1 MSDIFDYLKWRG
13 DLSFE
18 ADPFNDVDNLV
29 LAELSYTCFDGLVSD
44 SGEEV
49 PLTSVSESFF
59 LTRDRDALMK
69 SDDHMDRAPLLM
81 DGMVSGDRYRC
92 TMLSDYINI
101 VDTEKDLQISAVV
114 FHLSDG
120 SAYISFRG
128 TDNTVT
134 GWKEDFNMSYMP
146 ETPGQRMAKEYLQ
159 RVASRIRKPLRVGG
173 HSKGGNF
180 AVYSSAFADPDIKD
194 RILRIY
200 TNDGPGLRE
209 EVLKTPEYEEIVP
222 KIRSIVPETSVIG
235 MLLMS
240 KARPAVV
247 KSSLKGLAQHDALS
261 WQVIRNEFEKT
272 ELSELGKFIR
282 ETQKD
287 WLGKIDDEARRNFVD
302 TVFSL
307 FEATGMDTFGAM
319 SDSMLKTVEKIIAA
333 AQQLPREKQKQLVN
347 IAAEFMRS
355 GGQNVKTWYNRMLEY
370 YEKNKTDKN

>member
-49 PLTSVSESFF
+49 PLTSVRESFF
-59 LTRDRDALMK
+59 LTRDRDVLMK

-101 VDTEKDLQISAVV
+101 VDTEQDLQISAVV

-120 SAYISFRG
+120 SAYIAFRG

-180 AVYSSAFADPDIKD
+180 AVYSSAFADPDIK
-194 RILRIY
+194 
-200 TNDGPGLRE
+200 
-209 EVLKTPEYEEIVP
+209 
-222 KIRSIVPETSVIG
+222 
-235 MLLMS
+235 
-240 KARPAVV
+240 RPHPAD
-247 KSSLKGLAQHDALS
+247 LH
-261 WQVIRNEFEKT
+261 
-272 ELSELGKFIR
+272 
-282 ETQKD
+282 
-287 WLGKIDDEARRNFVD
+287 
-302 TVFSL
+302 
-307 FEATGMDTFGAM
+307 
-319 SDSMLKTVEKIIAA
+319 
-333 AQQLPREKQKQLVN
+333 
-347 IAAEFMRS
+347 
-355 GGQNVKTWYNRMLEY
+355 
-370 YEKNKTDKN
+370 

>member
-1 MSDIFDYLKWRG
+1 
-13 DLSFE
+13 
-18 ADPFNDVDNLV
+18 
-29 LAELSYTCFDGLVSD
+29 
-44 SGEEV
+44 
-49 PLTSVSESFF
+49 
-59 LTRDRDALMK
+59 
-69 SDDHMDRAPLLM
+69 
-81 DGMVSGDRYRC
+81 
-92 TMLSDYINI
+92 
-101 VDTEKDLQISAVV
+101 
-114 FHLSDG
+114 
-120 SAYISFRG
+120 
-128 TDNTVT
+128 
-134 GWKEDFNMSYMP
+134 
-146 ETPGQRMAKEYLQ
+146 
-159 RVASRIRKPLRVGG
+159 
-173 HSKGGNF
+173 
-180 AVYSSAFADPDIKD
+180 
-194 RILRIY
+194 
-200 TNDGPGLRE
+200 
-209 EVLKTPEYEEIVP
+209 
-222 KIRSIVPETSVIG
+222 